1 MPGAIN
7 VNIAWHSPYD
17 YPSDVAPITGNITF
31 WAVSNSETNYAAAG
45 TADWVTGL
53 TPGTLTLAIIYA
65 ATQSF
70 TFSISVEASNGA
82 VIGTVASTTY
92 NLVANVPMNV
102 VVTLGALPAGTTL
115 KKTIFSPGSA
125 NVRSIL
131 VTAAA
136 AAGAALASALSCSA
150 SASMFVPL
158 PGAIYANLFV
168 RSTMPIPGGG
178 GVGGGGLVGGPLNG
192 FYLIPDRGAD
202 RTIATS
208 VRTEKF
214 NGNYEQNRVE
224 GINSVSESWSLAFT
238 LRPRAEIELI
248 DALFT
253 SLNGRTSF
261 PWTTPLNELK
271 NFKCVNWDS
280 TYYFEGNAS
289 LTCTLEQTFP

>member
-1 MPGAIN
+1 MP
-7 VNIAWHSPYD
+7 IAHSYFIWHSPWD
-17 YPSDVAPITGNITF
+17 TGNSAGASSASTLI
-31 WAVSNSETNYAAAG
+31 AVNNSEVTNPFAAG
-45 TADWVTGL
+45 VADWTVGL
-53 TPGTLTLAIIYA
+53 APTSLDITIVDLSF
-65 ATQSF
+65 TQSY
-70 TFSISVEASNGA
+70 TFSTVVRASDSAILGILSA
-82 VIGTVASTTY
+82 TYSMVAGVPQTY
-92 NLVANVPMNV
+92 SIALS
-102 VVTLGALPAGTTL
+102 ALPVGTTL
-115 KKTIFSPGSA
+115 KSIDFTSSQPSVS
-125 NVRSIL
+125 NV
-131 VTAAA
+131 VVHGAAPPS
-136 AAGAALASALSCSA
+136 AALAAVLACSA

-168 RSTMPIPGGG
+168 RSTMPLPGS
-178 GVGGGGLVGGPLNG
+178 GGLVGGPLNG

-238 LRPRAEIELI
+238 LRKRAEIELI

-261 PWTTPLNELK
+261 PWKTPLNELK

-280 TYYFEGNAS
+280 TYYFDGNAS

>member
-1 MPGAIN
+1 MPGSIN

-17 YPSDVAPITGNITF
+17 YPSDVVPITGNITF

-53 TPGTLTLAIIYA
+53 TPGTLTIAIIYA

-131 VTAAA
+131 VAAAA

-150 SASMFVPL
+150 SSSMFVPL

-168 RSTMPIPGGG
+168 RSTMPLPGS
-178 GVGGGGLVGGPLNG
+178 GGLVNGPFNG
-192 FYLIPDRGAD
+192 FKLIPDRGAD
-202 RTIATS
+202 RTITTA

-214 NGNYEQNRVE
+214 NGTYEQNRVE

-238 LRPRAEIELI
+238 LRTRAEIEMIDSLLI
-248 DALFT
+248 

-261 PWTTPLNELK
+261 AWTTPLNELK
-271 NFKCVNWDS
+271 NFKCLSWES
-280 TYYFEGNAS
+280 IYYFDGNAS